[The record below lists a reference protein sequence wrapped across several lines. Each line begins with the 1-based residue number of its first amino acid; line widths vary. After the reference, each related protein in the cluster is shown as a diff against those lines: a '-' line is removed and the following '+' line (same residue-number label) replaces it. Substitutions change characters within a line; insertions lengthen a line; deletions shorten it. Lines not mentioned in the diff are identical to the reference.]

1 MWDLGFDRRFKI
13 GKGPSSR
20 ENHMEMA
27 NEGKGERVAGG
38 WGVRG
43 EGGHDR
49 ACLVR

>member
-38 WGVRG
+38 WGVRVG
-43 EGGHDR
+43 MIE
-49 ACLVR
+49 LVLSGS